1 MYQNFSNI
9 HQPNISITH
18 DLTDTLETKIIFAI
32 IMITLCLVTTVGN
45 ICVIYRY
52 RKASM
57 VGNLFIISLACA
69 DLIVGCF
76 VMPMAGIYAVK
87 KTWTMSLNVCQIWLA
102 ADYIASTASILNLL
116 TLSLDR
122 YWSITSPLKY
132 LGKRTKS
139 RALFM
144 ISMAWII
151 SLLWIIPITGWSYF
165 FNNGIRYVPD
175 YICETE
181 YNKNIFFKVST
192 AIFNF
197 YIPLIAMICINTKVY
212 LVIRKRY
219 HSPILKYTSSP
230 ANNNYI
236 QKYKVQGPYEI
247 VNTHPIRS
255 KSMYHVSKP
264 TYNNSKQ
271 KTSSLHLIK
280 KSKKQSI
287 TNSECSVKSK

>member
-1 MYQNFSNI
+1 
-9 HQPNISITH
+9 
-18 DLTDTLETKIIFAI
+18 
-32 IMITLCLVTTVGN
+32 
-45 ICVIYRY
+45 
-52 RKASM
+52 
-57 VGNLFIISLACA
+57 
-69 DLIVGCF
+69 
-76 VMPMAGIYAVK
+76 MAGIYAVK